1 MRRPYYLRAAV
12 RRWIRTGLA
21 LVLAVAMTGFA
32 AVGLLPEA
40 ASRAADSTPSLFA
53 QASFHNGISVVI
65 NDLQPRILTTE
76 EELVVSGTVTNTSD
90 QVLTTPALFV
100 SMESWTPVSVDALA
114 TMLNS
119 PGATGVPVSINNLS
133 QDLGVGASTPFEIHI
148 PFSQLPLSLDS
159 EWGPRVV
166 TVSAHSSGSSGFDR
180 SIAIWDS
187 GEDLAG
193 IEVSTLV
200 AWTSENTT
208 GTSAERLAVQRIAQ
222 MTGATLAMDSRV
234 IPRAKVSDVSQEH
247 SDGLNAQSLSRE
259 DQRFFSAL
267 FTTAPQVVAL
277 PDGDADLGALVLAGN
292 ESLLARA
299 ADSLASF
306 PDRTVPA
313 YEDDAA
319 SGQSAGGEQSGR
331 AEQSQSDAQSADS
344 QSGAQSANNP
354 DQDAPSSPA
363 LLSATSTTQFLTDVV
378 WPSADSFGTTQ
389 LAAHSDRVTI
399 APVGALQPDDDLD
412 FTSLAIAEVSTS
424 TGETSLEGESWD
436 TATVLV
442 QNDAIAS
449 LLGWSTS
456 SRADALDAEQ
466 GLAALTAIITRE
478 RPYSLRTVF
487 AAVPRTTTV
496 TNGLTDRLTALL
508 SQRWVT
514 PVPLQDMMRST
525 PTDVERTIVEP
536 GSLAEDSDRALTT
549 LNDAFA
555 SVTPL
560 ARATSDPQAVLSD
573 VEEGVLPTMSA
584 AIKPD
589 EQLTRASQFS
599 ASVSVLRQKVT
610 VEPSA
615 AVNLI
620 NKSAQFPVL
629 VRNSLDWDI
638 TVSVTLNPSDPR
650 LQAMNAT
657 TATIPAGAVTTVE
670 VPVTAIGSGDI
681 EVTYKVS
688 TPDGTILDD
697 SQRVLVRMRA
707 GWEDAFTMA
716 AAGIFGLLFIAG
728 LTRTVRKRAGARR
741 VLENP

>member
-1 MRRPYYLRAAV
+1 MRRPYYLRAAA

-53 QASFHNGISVVI
+53 QASSHNGISVVI

-119 PGATGVPVSINNLS
+119 PGATGVPVSIDNLS

-466 GLAALTAIITRE
+466 GLAAVTAIITRE

-487 AAVPRTTTV
+487 AAVPRTTTM

>member
-1 MRRPYYLRAAV
+1 MRRPYYLRAAA

-53 QASFHNGISVVI
+53 QASSHNGISVVI

-119 PGATGVPVSINNLS
+119 PGATGVPVSIDNLS

-354 DQDAPSSPA
+354 DQDAPPSPA

-378 WPSADSFGTTQ
+378 WPSTDSFGTTQ

-424 TGETSLEGESWD
+424 TGETSLEGESRD

-466 GLAALTAIITRE
+466 GLAAVTAIITRE

>member
-1 MRRPYYLRAAV
+1 MRRPHYRRAAA

-21 LVLAVAMTGFA
+21 LVLAVAMTGLA
-32 AVGLLPEA
+32 AVGLFPQ
-40 ASRAADSTPSLFA
+40 ASSSAADSIPPLFA
-53 QASFHNGISVVI
+53 QASSHNGISVVI

-76 EELVVSGTVTNTSD
+76 EELVVSGSVTNTSD

-114 TMLNS
+114 TTLNS
-119 PGATGVPVSINNLS
+119 AGATGVPVSIDNLS
-133 QDLGVGASTPFEIHI
+133 QDLAVGASTPFEIHI

-166 TVSAHSSGSSGFDR
+166 TVSAYSSGSSGFDR

-208 GTSAERLAVQRIAQ
+208 GSSAERIAVQRIAQ

-234 IPRAKVSDVSQEH
+234 IPRAQASDASGEE
-247 SDGLNAQSLSRE
+247 SDGSNTQMLSRE
-259 DQRFFSAL
+259 DQRFFSNL

-292 ESLLARA
+292 ENLLARA

-306 PDRTVPA
+306 PDRTVPV
-313 YEDDAA
+313 YEDDAD
-319 SGQSAGGEQSGR
+319 SDQSAGGEQSGG

-344 QSGAQSANNP
+344 QSGAQSANGS
-354 DQDAPSSPA
+354 DSDEPSSPA
-363 LLSATSTTQFLTDVV
+363 PLSATSTTQFLTDVV
-378 WPSADSFGTTQ
+378 WPSVYSFGTTQ

-412 FTSLAIAEVSTS
+412 FTSLAVAEVSTS
-424 TGETSLEGESWD
+424 TGETSLVGESGD

-442 QNDAIAS
+442 QNEAIAS
-449 LLGWSTS
+449 LLGWSTT

-466 GLAALTAIITRE
+466 GLAAITAIITRE
-478 RPYSLRTVF
+478 RPYSVRTVF

-496 TNGLTDRLTALL
+496 TNGLGDRLTALL

-514 PVPLQDMMRST
+514 PIPLQDMMGST

-536 GSLAEDSDRALTT
+536 GSLAEDSARALTT
-549 LNDAFA
+549 LDDAIA

-560 ARATSDPQAVLSD
+560 ARATSDPQAVLAD
-573 VEEGVLPTMSA
+573 VEEGILPTMSS

-599 ASVSVLRQKVT
+599 ASVSVMRQKVT

-629 VRNSLDWDI
+629 VRNSLDWDV

-650 LQAMNAT
+650 LQATNAT

-681 EVTYKVS
+681 EVTYEVS

-697 SQRVLVRMRA
+697 SQTVLVRMRA

>member
-1 MRRPYYLRAAV
+1 MRRPYYLRAAA

-53 QASFHNGISVVI
+53 QASSHNGISVVI

-119 PGATGVPVSINNLS
+119 PGATGVPVSIDNLS

-354 DQDAPSSPA
+354 DQDAPPSPA

-378 WPSADSFGTTQ
+378 WPSTDSFGTTQ
-389 LAAHSDRVTI
+389 LAAHSDQI
-399 APVGALQPDDDLD
+399 G
-412 FTSLAIAEVSTS
+412 
-424 TGETSLEGESWD
+424 
-436 TATVLV
+436 
-442 QNDAIAS
+442 
-449 LLGWSTS
+449 
-456 SRADALDAEQ
+456 RAH
-466 GLAALTAIITRE
+466 
-478 RPYSLRTVF
+478 V
-487 AAVPRTTTV
+487 
-496 TNGLTDRLTALL
+496 
-508 SQRWVT
+508 
-514 PVPLQDMMRST
+514 
-525 PTDVERTIVEP
+525 
-536 GSLAEDSDRALTT
+536 
-549 LNDAFA
+549 
-555 SVTPL
+555 
-560 ARATSDPQAVLSD
+560 
-573 VEEGVLPTMSA
+573 
-584 AIKPD
+584 
-589 EQLTRASQFS
+589 
-599 ASVSVLRQKVT
+599 
-610 VEPSA
+610 
-615 AVNLI
+615 
-620 NKSAQFPVL
+620 
-629 VRNSLDWDI
+629 
-638 TVSVTLNPSDPR
+638 
-650 LQAMNAT
+650 
-657 TATIPAGAVTTVE
+657 
-670 VPVTAIGSGDI
+670 
-681 EVTYKVS
+681 
-688 TPDGTILDD
+688 
-697 SQRVLVRMRA
+697 
-707 GWEDAFTMA
+707 
-716 AAGIFGLLFIAG
+716 
-728 LTRTVRKRAGARR
+728 
-741 VLENP
+741 

>member
-1 MRRPYYLRAAV
+1 MRRPYYLRAAA

-53 QASFHNGISVVI
+53 QASSHNGISVVI

-119 PGATGVPVSINNLS
+119 PGATGVPVSIDNLS

-466 GLAALTAIITRE
+466 GLAAVTAIITRE

>member
-1 MRRPYYLRAAV
+1 MRRPYYLRAAA

-53 QASFHNGISVVI
+53 QASSHNGISVVI

-119 PGATGVPVSINNLS
+119 PGATGVPVSIDNLS

-399 APVGALQPDDDLD
+399 APVGALQPDDDLN

-466 GLAALTAIITRE
+466 GLAAVTAIITRE